1 MNSRTA
7 NFLRDA
13 FSDVIGAALVAAAL
27 VIFTIPNNIAPG
39 GVSGLATA
47 LHHITP
53 ITIGV
58 WSLMLNVPLFVQA
71 FRKLGF
77 RPLLNTAVTTVLL
90 SFFIDYFETFLPGYT
105 NNILVAA
112 VFGGAVM
119 GVGMGLLLVRGAST
133 GGTDLLS
140 LLVSAR
146 LPDVPLGTLLM
157 FIDGAVVV
165 FAVFIFRDIDVAMY
179 SAITIFVSSKT
190 VDYIMQG
197 ADYAKVIYV
206 VTDKGKE
213 LSDILQAGTDRG
225 VTLIPAVG
233 GYTGSDKTMLTTV
246 VRRNN
251 VSLALGLI
259 KQCDPGA
266 FVYVVNS
273 TEVHGEGFK
282 A

>member
-1 MNSRTA
+1 MNERTVNA
-7 NFLRDA
+7 IKDIL
-13 FSDVIGAALVAAAL
+13 SDIIGAALVAAAL
-27 VIFTIPNNIAPG
+27 VIFTVPNNIAPG

-53 ITIGV
+53 ITIGM
-58 WSLMLNVPLFVQA
+58 WSLILNVPLFIAA
-71 FRKLGF
+71 FRRLGF
-77 RPLLNTAVTTVLL
+77 RPLLNTLVTTLLL
-90 SFFIDYFETFLPGYT
+90 SLFIDWFNTFLPGYI
-105 NNILVAA
+105 NNVLVAA
-112 VFGGAVM
+112 MFGGVIM
-119 GVGMGLLLVRGAST
+119 GVGMGILLVRGSST

-140 LLVSAR
+140 LLMSGR
-146 LPDVPLGTLLM
+146 LPDVPIGTLLM
-157 FIDGAVVV
+157 FIDGSVVV
-165 FAVFIFRDIDVAMY
+165 FAVLIFKNIDVAMY
-179 SAITIFVSSKT
+179 SAITIFISSKT

-206 VTDKGKE
+206 ITDKGNE
-213 LSDILQAGTDRG
+213 LSSILQAGTDRG

-233 GYTGSDKTMLTTV
+233 GYTGNDKTMLTTV

-251 VSLALGLI
+251 VSHALGLI
-259 KQCDPGA
+259 KQCDPAA